1 MTENQVFEIGMEGK
15 QEAKK
20 SLLTR
25 VYNIMYATII
35 QPLHEKQFTSGE
47 DRRSVICFFE
57 HCENIQKIYENTKV
71 LQKIQ
76 KRINIKYKIQYNYR
90 THDVLRVKDEAK

>member
-35 QPLHEKQFTSGE
+35 QPLHEKQFTSGGGQTL
-47 DRRSVICFFE
+47 RYMFF
-57 HCENIQKIYENTKV
+57 
-71 LQKIQ
+71 
-76 KRINIKYKIQYNYR
+76 
-90 THDVLRVKDEAK
+90 